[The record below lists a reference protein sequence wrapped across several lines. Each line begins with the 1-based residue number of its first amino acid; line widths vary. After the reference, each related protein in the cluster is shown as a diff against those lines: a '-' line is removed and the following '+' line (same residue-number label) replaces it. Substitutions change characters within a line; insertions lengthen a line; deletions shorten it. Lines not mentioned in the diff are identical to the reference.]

1 MDEQRVVCPE
11 CGYVNKVIKQE
22 HYSEADCTHCK
33 ASLLQT
39 KSIQVDEEAFDNHI
53 WNSDLLVVVDFW
65 APWCS
70 PCRKMAPDFEAAA
83 TTQPMRARFL
93 KVNTDEQG
101 ALATRYNIRTLPSLI
116 VFKNGY
122 EINRITRMM
131 SAEEIQRWTEKYIAR
146 CLAAQTKRV

>member
-39 KSIQVDEEAFDNHI
+39 KPIQVDEEAFDNHI

-83 TTQPMRARFL
+83 TTQPMHARFL

>member
-1 MDEQRVVCPE
+1 LDEQRVVCPE

-22 HYSEADCTHCK
+22 HYSEADCTYCK

-39 KSIQVDEEAFDNHI
+39 KPIQVDEEAFDNHI